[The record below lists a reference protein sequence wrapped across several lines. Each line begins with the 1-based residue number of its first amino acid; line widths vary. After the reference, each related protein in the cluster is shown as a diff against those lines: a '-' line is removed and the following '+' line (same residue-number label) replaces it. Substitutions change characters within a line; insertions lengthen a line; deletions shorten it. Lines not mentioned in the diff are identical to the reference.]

1 MSQRTEADRIQDL
14 IDALNEIPGI
24 EFTEDGWNEKA
35 PNNFGVVE
43 LDGEARND
51 YADGIKIAQAFTVRI
66 TIYVSGGSHRW
77 INEVQRV
84 LKENK
89 LRYSM
94 PSRQYLNDI
103 GKVSWVWNTQIRMPV
118 TM

>member
-1 MSQRTEADRIQDL
+1 
-14 IDALNEIPGI
+14 
-24 EFTEDGWNEKA
+24 
-35 PNNFGVVE
+35 
-43 LDGEARND
+43 
-51 YADGIKIAQAFTVRI
+51 VRI